1 MFFPTKSP
9 ILYLPL
15 AMALLVGCTEESS
28 APASSESVAPDP
40 AALRATRVEIARVL
54 PTAASLSTRWPGE
67 VVGSEDALLASAM
80 GGFIERVLVEEGEDV
95 QRNQTLVRVDTASA
109 SAQAGMARVELDAA
123 QRELERA
130 ERLGDAI
137 TEQQLD
143 AARNRVA
150 AARAALRVANVA
162 SSRSVIRAPFAG
174 TVAALDVERGE
185 VAAPGVPLVR
195 LVKLSPVHISLSVPD
210 RDVASLRPGME
221 VRVQADAN
229 GGVGTG
235 VVERVS
241 PAADLRTRAFEVR
254 VEVANEGR
262 QLLPGMIAEVEVSG
276 ASIEGAV
283 VVPQY
288 TLVTALE
295 ENGVFVEVDGKAVWR
310 PVRVGR
316 VVRDQVLIE
325 DGLAVGERLIV
336 TGHRELQEGDDVLVM
351 REGACCTDGRV
362 RFAEGPDATAPEP
375 EPEAAPVEVAP

>member
-1 MFFPTKSP
+1 
-9 ILYLPL
+9 
-15 AMALLVGCTEESS
+15 
-28 APASSESVAPDP
+28 
-40 AALRATRVEIARVL
+40 
-54 PTAASLSTRWPGE
+54 
-67 VVGSEDALLASAM
+67 
-80 GGFIERVLVEEGEDV
+80 
-95 QRNQTLVRVDTASA
+95 
-109 SAQAGMARVELDAA
+109 
-123 QRELERA
+123 
-130 ERLGDAI
+130 
-137 TEQQLD
+137 
-143 AARNRVA
+143 VA

>member
-1 MFFPTKSP
+1 
-9 ILYLPL
+9 
-15 AMALLVGCTEESS
+15 
-28 APASSESVAPDP
+28 APDP